1 MARRD
6 AIVRAL
12 AWSATVGWA
21 SVIWYLS
28 SLPSPP
34 APDEMPDVVGHA
46 LEYGLLAA
54 CLWAATADRRSKRPA
69 GLRAAAIVGIC
80 ALYGAIDELHQ
91 GFVPG
96 RDPSLVDLAADI
108 AGAAGAA
115 AVIWALALRFRGGA
129 PAGAPASPELTL
141 VSRADCHLCDEA
153 EDVIKRVREDT
164 PFTYRKL
171 DVDSDDSLKKRFGRE
186 VPVVLMEGRKI
197 FKLRV
202 DEERLRR
209 RLRRAGEF
217 ERT

>member
-1 MARRD
+1 MARRH

-12 AWSATVGWA
+12 AWSAAAGWA
-21 SVIWYLS
+21 SIIWYLS

-34 APDEMPDVVGHA
+34 TPDEIPDVVGHA

-54 CLWAATADRRSKRPA
+54 CLWAATAGRRSQRPA
-69 GLRAAAIVGIC
+69 WLRSVVIVGFC
-80 ALYGAIDELHQ
+80 ALYGAIDEFHQ

-96 RDPSLVDLAADI
+96 RDPSLVDLSADI
-108 AGAAGAA
+108 TGAAGASA
-115 AVIWALALRFRGGA
+115 GMWALALLFRRRA
-129 PAGAPASPELTL
+129 PLSGPASPELTL

-153 EDVIKRVREDT
+153 EEVIRRVRQDT
-164 PFTYRKL
+164 PFSYRKL
-171 DVDSDDSLKKRFGRE
+171 DVDSDDLLKERFGGE

-209 RLRRAGEF
+209 RLRRAGESG
-217 ERT
+217 RT